1 MTRRF
6 QRVYR
11 ARKTKRVNSMVIDY
25 SVCLNGENFESP
37 SGKSNRNLVA
47 STPKFSLPSPE
58 VKNAVLLNGTA
69 AEF

>member
-25 SVCLNGENFESP
+25 SVCLNGENFRIKLFEKKP
-37 SGKSNRNLVA
+37 D
-47 STPKFSLPSPE
+47 
-58 VKNAVLLNGTA
+58 LN
-69 AEF
+69 